1 MTADELIAYWSC
13 MKGGNI
19 HPDDVPYID
28 RMKFETHLHPVP
40 WVGPLKTAK
49 VYLLFLNPWLSQDD
63 VDYEKSNPEFIT
75 ILRNNIQDGLQPYF
89 YLLERFNDHPGYRW
103 ARRIFGSDIGE
114 SQTDRFCIIQL
125 VPYHS
130 REGAAARALARK
142 LPSTIAAREFVQKTP
157 IPRVLDRQIGLV
169 VARSTKLWLGEHD
182 AEGESLIIY
191 KGGECRAAFQT
202 KGTRGGRLL
211 RDLLRAG

>member
-1 MTADELIAYWSC
+1 MACSHISIFSNGSTTTPA
-13 MKGGNI
+13 
-19 HPDDVPYID
+19 ID
-28 RMKFETHLHPVP
+28 GRAE
-40 WVGPLKTAK
+40 
-49 VYLLFLNPWLSQDD
+49 YLVQILESHKPIVSAS
-63 VDYEKSNPEFIT
+63 SNWFP
-75 ILRNNIQDGLQPYF
+75 
-89 YLLERFNDHPGYRW
+89 
-103 ARRIFGSDIGE
+103 
-114 SQTDRFCIIQL
+114 II
-125 VPYHS
+125 P
-130 REGAAARALARK
+130 GAAARALARK